1 METSI
6 TRRFYIFSYTVSYNY
21 SGHKYEFVSVQICNL
36 YNFSLAYFFP
46 RNLTA
51 CSLRM
56 HLYYRPLPSHPHS
69 QTWSVPSHCKR
80 GITNSLQKKIMYL
93 KHSKIFIQGKKELA
107 QEHTRPRKRQKNDQ
121 EKIKIFSFFL
131 VAFLVESV
139 FS

>member
-21 SGHKYEFVSVQICNL
+21 SGHKYEFVRVWICNL

-69 QTWSVPSHCKR
+69 QTWSVPSHFKR
-80 GITNSLQKKIMYL
+80 GITNSLQKKSCISNIVKYSFKEKKNSL
-93 KHSKIFIQGKKELA
+93 KNTRGQENVKK
-107 QEHTRPRKRQKNDQ
+107 T
-121 EKIKIFSFFL
+121 IKKK
-131 VAFLVESV
+131 
-139 FS
+139 